1 MIITIVCIWT
11 LHNQLAFTH
20 THIHLHIP
28 TYISTLV
35 CILNV
40 YLLFTYS
47 FSFGVALV
55 QVSSYDKLLTS
66 LGFELPTSGLENS
79 LSYNSAM
86 TPYLW
91 IEKKSVYVVKILP
104 SRSKVFFE
112 CLLTIFPQ
120 HFMNGQHSFNKWLFN
135 VIGMNSHGLQ
145 KVNALWMFVKWAL
158 KTFINTGFTYGYI
171 KQEQFWPSLLFVY
184 EHSTPNWQRK
194 TFEMFFECFLTIHG
208 NIEKFGN
215 VCWMFHDNIP
225 KSITNIVNIC
235 WMLFE
240 YLLNVCLNTL
250 QSLEMFFECLLI
262 ICSNH
267 S

>member
-1 MIITIVCIWT
+1 MFAYEHCTTNW
-11 LHNQLAFTH
+11 
-20 THIHLHIP
+20 HLHIP
-28 TYISTLV
+28 TYIYTYRHTYQHLFA
-35 CILNV
+35 
-40 YLLFTYS
+40 YWTFTYS
-47 FSFGVALV
+47 FSFSVALV

-194 TFEMFFECFLTIHG
+194 TFEMFFECFFDWTWKYRKI
-208 NIEKFGN
+208 
-215 VCWMFHDNIP
+215 W
-225 KSITNIVNIC
+225 IC
-235 WMLFE
+235 L
-240 YLLNVCLNTL
+240 
-250 QSLEMFFECLLI
+250 
-262 ICSNH
+262 
-267 S
+267 